1 MNIDSSNHFEITGNT
16 NQSWIEQLALD
27 EINMEETGVVHF
39 QKTDPEKILEEASV
53 KLMAEIKDLFE
64 LYVHKFNEY
73 RSQYGSEHNIRIFKI
88 SDTVNDFMLFRN
100 SLKLIVA
107 RRSADV
113 ISIGFLSNSGG
124 LRAAR
129 LGTETLE
136 QKIHDIRGHLGPF
149 GHITWKFQGND
160 VHFPSLV
167 RHYMTEFAQLSAK

>member
-1 MNIDSSNHFEITGNT
+1 MDINTQNHFEIADSTNNT
-16 NQSWIEQLALD
+16 WIEQLALD

-39 QKTDPEKILEEASV
+39 QKMNPEKMLEEASI
-53 KLMAEIKDLFE
+53 KLMSEIKELFD
-64 LYVHKFNEY
+64 LYVYKFNEY
-73 RSQYGSEHNIRIFKI
+73 RSQYGADSNIRIFKI

-100 SLKLIVA
+100 SLKLIIA
-107 RRSADV
+107 RRAADT

-129 LGTETLE
+129 LETETLE